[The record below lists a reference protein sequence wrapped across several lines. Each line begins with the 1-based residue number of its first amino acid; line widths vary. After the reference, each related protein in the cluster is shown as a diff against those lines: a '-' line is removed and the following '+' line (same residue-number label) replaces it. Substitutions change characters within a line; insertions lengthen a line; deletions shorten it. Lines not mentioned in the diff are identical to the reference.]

1 MVEMRKGRGN
11 QETLIVK
18 DINPEPVEPGHVHPE
33 LGCQVDSQGQGA
45 VHGVVKERPE
55 EEGGMEGQ
63 SLLELSSKQHHIS
76 QSTKPLELHFKVNQI
91 EK

>member
-1 MVEMRKGRGN
+1 MVGRRKGRGN
-11 QETLIVK
+11 QETIIVK

-55 EEGGMEGQ
+55 EEGEERREARREG
-63 SLLELSSKQHHIS
+63 E
-76 QSTKPLELHFKVNQI
+76 ERREGGG
-91 EK
+91 EKERGRGNHC

>member
-1 MVEMRKGRGN
+1 MVGRRKGRGN

-55 EEGGMEGQ
+55 EEREERREGGRRKERGVDGTYPFQ
-63 SLLELSSKQHHIS
+63 REKYLSQFWQK
-76 QSTKPLELHFKVNQI
+76 FM
-91 EK
+91 